1 MRTIVQITDTH
12 FRTKSPLNRNDDILE
27 SLMVKFEWCL
37 EFAAERNAEI
47 IHTGDL
53 FHTPSVPDQVANRI
67 VRLFKKY
74 NSRVHYIIGN
84 HDVTGGNCE
93 AIDYSKVGLLA
104 EYPWFTLLAKEPVI
118 YDDCILT
125 GYDFSKA
132 MECPEIIDP
141 VKDFNLKD
149 IKVPLICCVH
159 SMIVDEPHL
168 FVDGKFKTINWGTV
182 NCTADILLTGHFHPG
197 WSGIR
202 ENAYGVRFINPGAM
216 TRQEASKT
224 DINRKPQLTLI
235 KIKKK
240 DVDIR
245 FVEIP
250 HKKDVFNLEVLSVKS
265 EIEEEK
271 NRFIE
276 ALESLKGED
285 LMGLNVTQMLQSMK
299 VNEVTKEF
307 LDDEIVDMC
316 KKKLEEILNG

>member
-1 MRTIVQITDTH
+1 MRTFIQITDTH

-27 SLMVKFEWCL
+27 SLMEKFEWCL
-37 EFAAERNAEI
+37 NFAAERNAEV

-74 NSRVHYIIGN
+74 ESRVHYIIGN

-104 EYPWFTLLAKEPVI
+104 EYPWFTLLSKKPVI

-125 GYDFSKA
+125 GYDFSKE
-132 MECPEIIDP
+132 MECPEVIDP
-141 VKDFNLKD
+141 LKDFGLVD
-149 IKVPLICCVH
+149 VKVPLITCIH
-159 SMIVDEPHL
+159 SMLVDEPHVC
-168 FVDGKFKTINWGTV
+168 VDGKYKTINWCAV
-182 NCTADILLTGHFHPG
+182 NSTADIVLTGHFHPG
-197 WSGIR
+197 WSGVR
-202 ENAYGVRFINPGAM
+202 ENPLGVRFINPGAM

-224 DINRKPQLTLI
+224 DINRKPQLTLL

-240 DVDIR
+240 DVEIS

-250 HKKDVFNLEVLSVKS
+250 HKKDVFNLETLSVKS
-265 EIEEEK
+265 DVEAEK

-276 ALESLKGED
+276 ALESLKSED
-285 LMGLNVTQMLQSMK
+285 LMGDSVTQMILGMK
-299 VNEVTKEF
+299 PTEETKEF
-307 LDDEIVDMC
+307 LDDEVIKMC
-316 KKKLEEILNG
+316 KEKLEGILNG